1 MLASGF
7 SATAGLS
14 WASWVNTGW
23 LHDWVG
29 VFGGVENPEAA
40 KRFKTRW
47 SYGAIGTRHRSNQRS
62 EPTAAVTQHSQLYF
76 PRTFPHPFP
85 WHGDL
90 SWAGLR
96 CADTSG
102 HAAKLKTTEGS
113 RAPG

>member
-1 MLASGF
+1 MERDRVLASGC
-7 SATAGLS
+7 SATAGLG

-62 EPTAAVTQHSQLYF
+62 APTAAVTQHSQLHF
-76 PRTFPHPFP
+76 PRTVSRPFAG
-85 WHGDL
+85 HGDAFNGRG
-90 SWAGLR
+90 SDVPTP
-96 CADTSG
+96 ADM
-102 HAAKLKTTEGS
+102 LQN
-113 RAPG
+113 